1 MNMDGILIALVAST
15 VFMALM
21 AAYKA
26 LLEKQVKAREHVES
40 VVGRAAGAGVST
52 SGASLLTGASIGS
65 EAVLKRRKKQGDAQT
80 ALDRLETD
88 LERANMLIRSR
99 EFLMICGGVGAIAGL
114 IAVVVLGQ
122 APFIGILAGLGGL
135 FTPAA
140 YLKIRI
146 WLRIRRAEAQF
157 ADVLDALRNCF
168 KTGFGFN
175 RAVQQIADNFEDPW
189 GTEFGKIAAETN
201 LGATLETTMRNLSRR
216 IPLTDVDL
224 FVTALLIQKET
235 GGNMAELLG
244 NISHTIRE
252 RFKLKR
258 KVTAI
263 SAQGKLS
270 ASIVVCVPFF
280 LMGVIYLFLPEP
292 VTKFVTNPIGM
303 VLLIAAG
310 VWMVMGIGVLFKIV
324 QIEV

>member
-1 MNMDGILIALVAST
+1 MNTDGILIFLVAGT
-15 VFMALM
+15 VFMILM
-21 AAYKA
+21 ALYKA
-26 LLEKQVKAREHVES
+26 LLEKQVQAREHVES
-40 VVGRAAGAGVST
+40 VVGRASASAAT
-52 SGASLLTGASIGS
+52 PTASLLSPATSS
-65 EAVLKRRKKQGDAQT
+65 QDPVLKRRKKQGDEQT

-88 LERANMLIRSR
+88 LERANMMIRSR
-99 EFLMICGGVGAIAGL
+99 EFLILCAVMAILVGAATL
-114 IAVVVLGQ
+114 LAFAQPAWIAVLS
-122 APFIGILAGLGGL
+122 ALGGL
-135 FTPAA
+135 FSPFV
-140 YLKIRI
+140 YLKLRI
-146 WLRIRRAEAQF
+146 WLRIRKAEAQF

-175 RAVQQIADNFEDPW
+175 RAVQQIADNFGDPW

-201 LGATLETTMRNLSRR
+201 FGASLDTTLRNLARR

-224 FVTALLIQKET
+224 FTTALLIQKET

-270 ASIVVCVPFF
+270 ASIVICVPFF
-280 LMGVIYLFLPEP
+280 LMGMIYLFLPEP
-292 VTKFVTNPIGM
+292 VTKFVTHPVGI

-310 VWMVMGIGVLFKIV
+310 IWMLFGIGVLFKIV